1 MLTQKEFDYLNGLIT
16 DHVECNYEK
25 DYEEEQGYTL
35 DFIHKLQKKLS
46 QELINA

>member
-1 MLTQKEFDYLNGLIT
+1 MLTQKEFEYLDELIT
-16 DHVECNYEK
+16 DHIECNYEK

-46 QELINA
+46 KEKN